1 MANNNPFMNAPGMG
15 GIGGAGSMMGGRG
28 GTEASPMP
36 GSSVPMGSDNF
47 EIDLSEI
54 QSGFTIP
61 DGLYKVKCVEVEQTV
76 SKGGNPMF
84 AWTFEVSAGPQAGFQ
99 SKVFTALTPAAM
111 WKVAE
116 TVEALGVGQTGQVV
130 KFRRSDVLNKE
141 CGAMFET
148 SEYNGQTRSQISHL
162 MSIKEMNEALAK

>member
-1 MANNNPFMNAPGMG
+1 MANNNPFMNGPAMAPQMSGP
-15 GIGGAGSMMGGRG
+15 AATTGS
-28 GTEASPMP
+28 APMP

-47 EIDLSEI
+47 EVDLSEV

-61 DGLYKVKCVEVEQTV
+61 DGVYKVKCVEIEQTV

-84 AWTFEVSAGPQAGFQ
+84 AWTFEVSAGPNAGFQ

-130 KFRRSDVLNKE
+130 KFKRSDVINRE
-141 CGAMFET
+141 CGALFEQT
-148 SEYNGQTRSQISHL
+148 EYNGNTRSQISRVMTL
-162 MSIKEMNEALAK
+162 KEMAEALNK

>member
-1 MANNNPFMNAPGMG
+1 MANNNPFMNGPAMSVPMAGPG
-15 GIGGAGSMMGGRG
+15 ATTGS
-28 GTEASPMP
+28 APMP

-47 EIDLSEI
+47 EVDLSEV

-61 DGLYKVKCVEVEQTV
+61 DGVYKVKCIEIEQTV

-84 AWTFEVSAGPQAGFQ
+84 AWTFEISAGDHAGFQ

-130 KFRRSDVLNKE
+130 KFKRSDVINRE
-141 CGAMFET
+141 CGALFEQ
-148 SEYNGQTRSQISHL
+148 SEYNGNTRSQISRVMTL
-162 MSIKEMNEALAK
+162 KEMAEALNK

>member
-1 MANNNPFMNAPGMG
+1 MANNNPFMNAPGG
-15 GIGGAGSMMGGRG
+15 PGVTTNVPNGGAG
-28 GTEASPMP
+28 GTNPMP

-47 EIDLSEI
+47 EIDLSEV

-61 DGLYKVKCVEVEQTV
+61 DGLYKVKCTDIEQTV
-76 SKGGNPMF
+76 SRGGNPMF

-116 TVEALGVGQTGQVV
+116 TVEALGMGQTGQVV

-162 MSIKEMNEALAK
+162 MSLKEMVESLAK

>member
-1 MANNNPFMNAPGMG
+1 MANNNPFMPGPGNMAPP
-15 GIGGAGSMMGGRG
+15 
-28 GTEASPMP
+28 T

-47 EIDLSEI
+47 EVDLSDV

-61 DGLYKVKCVEVEQTV
+61 DGVYKVKCVEIEQTV

-84 AWTFEVSAGPQAGFQ
+84 AWTFEISAGPHTGFQ

-130 KFRRSDVLNKE
+130 KFKRSDVLNKE
-141 CGAMFET
+141 CGAMFEQ
-148 SEYNGQTRSQISHL
+148 SDYNGQERSQIARL

>member
-1 MANNNPFMNAPGMG
+1 MTNNNPFMPGPGASAPNP
-15 GIGGAGSMMGGRG
+15 AS
-28 GTEASPMP
+28 SPMP
-36 GSSVPMGSDNF
+36 GASVPMGSDNF
-47 EIDLSEI
+47 EVDLSEVT
-54 QSGFTIP
+54 SGFTIP
-61 DGLYKVKCVEVEQTV
+61 DGVYKVKCTEIEQTV

-84 AWTFEVSAGPQAGFQ
+84 AWTFEVSGGPHTGFQ

-130 KFRRSDVLNKE
+130 KFKRSDVLNKE

-148 SEYNGQTRSQISHL
+148 TDYNGQTRSQISRL

>member
-1 MANNNPFMNAPGMG
+1 MANNNPFMRGPGTAAP
-15 GIGGAGSMMGGRG
+15 AP
-28 GTEASPMP
+28 AAPMP
-36 GSSVPMGSDNF
+36 GASVPMGSDNF
-47 EIDLSEI
+47 EVDLSEV

-61 DGLYKVKCVEVEQTV
+61 DGIYKVKCVEIEQTV

-84 AWTFEVSAGPQAGFQ
+84 AWTFEVSSGDHTGFQ

-130 KFRRSDVLNKE
+130 KFKRSDVINKE
-141 CGAMFET
+141 CGAMFEQN
-148 SEYNGQTRSQISHL
+148 EYNGQTRSQISRVMTL
-162 MSIKEMNEALAK
+162 KEMAEALSKQC

>member
-1 MANNNPFMNAPGMG
+1 MANNNPFMPGM
-15 GIGGAGSMMGGRG
+15 APQMSNS
-28 GTEASPMP
+28 APMP

-47 EIDLSEI
+47 EIDLSEVS
-54 QSGFTIP
+54 SGFTIP
-61 DGLYKVKCVEVEQTV
+61 DGVYKVKCVDIEQTV

-84 AWTFEVSAGPQAGFQ
+84 AWTFDVSAGPHAGFQ

-130 KFRRSDVLNKE
+130 KFKRSDVLNKE

-148 SEYNGQTRSQISHL
+148 SEYNGNTRSQISRL

>member
-1 MANNNPFMNAPGMG
+1 MANNPFMNTPKVGPQMS
-15 GIGGAGSMMGGRG
+15 GIGTTTGS
-28 GTEASPMP
+28 APMP

-47 EIDLSEI
+47 EVDLSEV

-61 DGLYKVKCVEVEQTV
+61 DGIYKVRCSEIEQTV

-84 AWTFEVSAGPQAGFQ
+84 AWTFEVSAGPHTGFQ

-130 KFRRSDVLNKE
+130 KFKRSDVINKE
-141 CGAMFET
+141 CGAIFET
-148 SEYNGQTRSQISHL
+148 DEYNGNTRSQISRL

>member
-1 MANNNPFMNAPGMG
+1 MANNNPFMRGPGATAAPTP
-15 GIGGAGSMMGGRG
+15 A
-28 GTEASPMP
+28 APMP
-36 GSSVPMGSDNF
+36 GASVPMGSDNF
-47 EIDLSEI
+47 EVDLSEV

-61 DGLYKVKCVEVEQTV
+61 DGIYKVKCIEIEQTV

-84 AWTFEVSAGPQAGFQ
+84 AWTFEVSSGDHTGFQ

-130 KFRRSDVLNKE
+130 KFKRSDVINKE
-141 CGAMFET
+141 CGAMFEQN
-148 SEYNGQTRSQISHL
+148 EYNGQTRSQISRVMTL
-162 MSIKEMNEALAK
+162 KEMAEALSKQC

>member
-1 MANNNPFMNAPGMG
+1 MANNNPFMPGPGNMAPP
-15 GIGGAGSMMGGRG
+15 A
-28 GTEASPMP
+28 

-47 EIDLSEI
+47 EVDLSDV
-54 QSGFTIP
+54 QSGFTVP
-61 DGLYKVKCVEVEQTV
+61 DGVYKVKCIEIEQTV

-84 AWTFEVSAGPQAGFQ
+84 AWTFEISAGPRVGFQ

-130 KFRRSDVLNKE
+130 KFKRSDVLNKE
-141 CGAMFET
+141 CGALFEI
-148 SEYNGQTRSQISHL
+148 SDYNGQERSQIARL

>member
-15 GIGGAGSMMGGRG
+15 GTGSMMSGQG
-28 GTEASPMP
+28 GTSPMP
-36 GSSVPMGSDNF
+36 GASVPMGSDNF
-47 EIDLSEI
+47 EIDLSEV

-162 MSIKEMNEALAK
+162 MSIKEMTEALAK